1 MKIKSILVSQPK
13 PESDKSPYLEL
24 ARKYGLKMD
33 FRPFIHV
40 EGIPAQE
47 FRKERINI
55 LDHPGVIFTSRN
67 AVDHFFRMCTEMRI
81 TVPESMKYF
90 CMSESTAYYL
100 QKYVVYRK
108 RKIFF
113 GKQTIDD
120 LIPLL
125 KKYKDERYLLPCS
138 DILKDEIPNVLLSNK
153 VRFTKGVLYRTVC
166 SDLSDLAN
174 VNYDMLVFFSP
185 SGIKSLFKNFP
196 HFKQNSTKIAAFG
209 PTTAKAVEM
218 HGLSLDVHAPTPAA
232 PSMTMAIENFVKQE
246 TNGKAKK
253 TFLKKKKKG

>member
-13 PESDKSPYLEL
+13 PETDKSPYLEL
-24 ARKYGLKMD
+24 AKKYGLKMD

-40 EGIPAQE
+40 EGIPAKE
-47 FRKERINI
+47 FRKDRINV
-55 LDHPGVIFTSRN
+55 LDYPGVIFTSRN
-67 AVDHFFRMCTEMRI
+67 AVDHFFRICSELRI
-81 TVPESMKYF
+81 SVPDGMKYF
-90 CMSESTAYYL
+90 CLSESTAFYL

-108 RKIFF
+108 RKIFY
-113 GKQTIDD
+113 GKQTIED

-138 DILKDEIPNVLLSNK
+138 DILKDDIPKVLSANK
-153 VRFTKGVLYRTVC
+153 VRYTKAVLYRTVC

-196 HFKQNSTKIAAFG
+196 NFKQNKTKIAAFG
-209 PTTAKAVEM
+209 PTTAKAVEL
-218 HGLSLDVHAPTPAA
+218 HGLNMDVHAPTPAA
-232 PSMTMAIENFVKQE
+232 PSMTMAIENFIKE
-246 TNGKAKK
+246 SNKK
-253 TFLKKKKKG
+253 MEKKKKVC